1 MRTSPAQ
8 STEQLFTVDKDCGI
22 PIWLQLRNRLIYLI
36 ASGYYE
42 TGDKIPTVREL
53 AVALGINYNTVGKVY
68 RDIERDGYIIS
79 LRGKGTFVHD
89 GYRDSDTSDDPSTD
103 VFVDDFIRQCLELGI
118 VKEEIPR
125 IVQYR
130 IQQLDD

>member
-1 MRTSPAQ
+1 MRNSPAQ

-36 ASGYYE
+36 TSGYYE

-53 AVALGINYNTVGKVY
+53 AVALEINYN

-89 GYRDSDTSDDPSTD
+89 GYRDSETSDDPSTD

-118 VKEEIPR
+118 MREDIPR
-125 IVQYR
+125 IVQDR
-130 IQQLDD
+130 LQKLDV